1 MVLINNFNT
10 KLKFT
15 MLAQRILVSALVLLT
30 FFSFAQE
37 GTAEL
42 SVEKIWKK
50 YEFYP
55 KSFPGFYSMKDGEH
69 FTRISQDERTF
80 SITKHTFTNYNGGG
94 EVIVKR
100 EDLLYKG
107 QFIGVEEYSF
117 NEDESK
123 MLITTNMQNIY
134 RRSYI
139 ADFFVLDLKTKK
151 LTILD
156 DKHEHKT
163 LATFSPDGTKIAYVS
178 ENNLFVKDLLTEK
191 IIQVTTDGKQN
202 EIINGTTDWVYEEEF
217 AITKGFDWS
226 PDSKQ
231 LAYLKFDERFVKEF
245 QMAFYGELYPMQ
257 YRFKYPKAGED
268 NSKVT
273 AYIYTIS
280 AKKSKEIPLG
290 DYEYIPRLKWAP
302 VQNHLVIQTL
312 NRHQNQVKYHLVDAT
327 TKTVTSKVV
336 FEEKSDAYVEID
348 DNLLILKD
356 GKSLLRTSES
366 TGYNQIQQVFFSG
379 ESKMVTSGNFDI
391 IEFLG
396 IDESSN
402 TIFYTAAE
410 KGPIYKGIYRINL
423 DGSGK
428 KAISKETGY
437 NHAEFSEG
445 MKYFMR
451 ISSDA
456 NTPSGYALC
465 NSNGD
470 ELAVLE
476 SNEKLIKKM
485 KEHRLSPKEFM
496 EIQGADG
503 KLNAWIIKPANFD
516 PKKKYPVY
524 INVYGGPGSNTVTD
538 DFDGSDYFYHQLLAQ
553 KGYIVFSV
561 DPRGTM
567 YRGAKFKKSTYLQL
581 GKLETE
587 DFIAAAKELQ
597 KLPYVDGSRIGIQ
610 GWSYGGYMTSLA
622 MTKGADIFRM
632 GIAVAPVTNWRYY
645 DNIYTERFMRTPQ
658 ENAAGYDEN
667 SPINFVKNIKGKYLI
682 IHGSGDDN
690 VHYQNTMEMI
700 STLTE
705 ANVQFDMFIYPNKNH
720 SIYGGNTRNHLFNM
734 MLNYT
739 LENL

>member
-1 MVLINNFNT
+1 MSFNR
-10 KLKFT
+10 FFP
-15 MLAQRILVSALVLLT
+15 IT
-30 FFSFAQE
+30 FIFFASFSFTQDKTENQQAPQ
-37 GTAEL
+37 L

-50 YEFYP
+50 YEFYQ

-69 FTRISQDERTF
+69 FTKINQDERNF
-80 SITKHTFTNYNGGG
+80 SITKHEFTNYKGGG

-107 QFIGVEEYSF
+107 QFIGIEEYAF
-117 NEDESK
+117 NGDETQ
-123 MLITTNMQNIY
+123 MLITTNMEGIY
-134 RRSYI
+134 RRSYV
-139 ADFFVLDLKTKK
+139 ADFFILDLKTKK
-151 LTILD
+151 LSILD
-156 DKHEHKT
+156 DAREHKT
-163 LATFSPDGTKIAYVS
+163 LATFSPDGTKVAYVS
-178 ENNLFVKDLLTEK
+178 QNNLFVKDLNTGK
-191 IIQVTTDGKQN
+191 ITQVTKDGKQN

-217 AITKGFDWS
+217 AITKAFDWS

-231 LAYLKFDERFVKEF
+231 IAFLKFDERFVKEF
-245 QMAFYGELYPMQ
+245 QLAYYGELYPMQ

-273 AYIYTIS
+273 AYVYSLTS
-280 AKKSKEIPLG
+280 KKAKQLELG

-302 VQNHLVIQTL
+302 AQNKLIIQTL
-312 NRHQNQVKYHLVDAT
+312 NRHQNHVKYHLVDAT
-327 TKTVTSKVV
+327 GKAIASKMV

-356 GKSLLRTSES
+356 GNSLLRTSEAS
-366 TGYNQIQQVFFSG
+366 GYNQIQQVFFNG
-379 ESKMVTSGNFDI
+379 TTKMVTSGNFDI

-396 IDESSN
+396 IDESTN
-402 TIFYTAAE
+402 TIYYTAAE
-410 KGPIYKGIYRINL
+410 KSPVYKAIYRISL

-428 KAISKETGY
+428 KALSKETGY
-437 NHAEFSEG
+437 HHAEFSEG
-445 MKYFMR
+445 MKYFMKT
-451 ISSDA
+451 SSDA
-456 NTPSGYALC
+456 NTPNSFTLC
-465 NSNGD
+465 NHNGD

-476 SNEKLIKKM
+476 NNEKLVKKM
-485 KEHRLSPKEFM
+485 EEYKLSPKEFM

-503 KLNAWIIKPANFD
+503 LLNAWMIKPPNFD

-524 INVYGGPGSNTVTD
+524 INIYGGPGSNTVTD
-538 DFDGSDYFYHQLLAQ
+538 DFDGNDYFYHQLLAQ

-622 MTKGADIFRM
+622 MTKGSDVFKM

-658 ENAAGYDEN
+658 ENAAGYDDN
-667 SPINFVKNIKGKYLI
+667 SPINFVKNIKGKYFI

-720 SIYGGNTRNHLFNM
+720 GIYGGNTRNHLFSM
-734 MLNYT
+734 MLDYT
-739 LENL
+739 LKNL